1 MTYFAIRT
9 EPGRLP
15 AVRRLLRKAGHDC
28 YLPAEVRMNHKRRKR
43 IIVPIMPY
51 LFVKAP
57 DKKTPIEVVALW
69 RQSIIGTRYVKTFV
83 LMAGE
88 PAPVYDASLDL
99 LRKAIKET
107 RFEAEAAKA
116 GRHIGRGMKVIAKHG
131 PFAGKKGTVV
141 WTQGR
146 RAKWETILFGREV
159 TVEAQ
164 VKDLEVAA

>member
-15 AVRRLLRKAGHDC
+15 VVRQMLRRSGEAC
-28 YLPAEVRMNHKRRKR
+28 YLPAEIRMNHRRRKR
-43 IIVPIMPY
+43 IVVPIMPY

-57 DKKTPIEVVALW
+57 APELQALW
-69 RQSIIGTRYVKTFV
+69 MQKIKGTRYVKTFV
-83 LMAGE
+83 MMAGE
-88 PAPVYDASLDL
+88 PAPVHEASLNM
-99 LRKAIKET
+99 LRKAIKEI
-107 RFEAEAAKA
+107 RFEAAASKA
-116 GRHIGRGMKVIAKHG
+116 RRRIRTGTKIIAKTG

-164 VKDLEVAA
+164 MKDLEVAA